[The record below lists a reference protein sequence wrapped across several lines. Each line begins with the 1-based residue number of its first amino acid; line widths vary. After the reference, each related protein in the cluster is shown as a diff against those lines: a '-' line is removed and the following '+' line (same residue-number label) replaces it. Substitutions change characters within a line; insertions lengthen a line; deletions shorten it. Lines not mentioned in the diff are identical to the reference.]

1 MKTRILN
8 RTWALALVGAL
19 IWLAAP
25 AARAQSGAGL
35 ALQLDGVDDYAEA
48 ASGAASGDNYFPLT
62 VTAWIKT
69 SQNTAGNAGIVG
81 KFVIDSFNGYAMVLQ
96 NGMVWAAYYRDA
108 NSYLF
113 SGRQWLN
120 GGFIADGAWHHVA
133 FAVDQAGGRL
143 YVDGTLR
150 DSLPWTGTPGA
161 CTTTVPL
168 QNRALRG
175 LSGRAD

>member
-1 MKTRILN
+1 MKTRLPSFIL
-8 RTWALALVGAL
+8 TALCCLA
-19 IWLAAP
+19 LAAP
-25 AARAQSGAGL
+25 AARAQSGASL

-48 ASGAASGDNYFPLT
+48 LDRPGLNAFPFT

-133 FAVDQAGGRL
+133 FVVESSGRAAVCRWRAARQLTLARDAGRL
-143 YVDGTLR
+143 HDHCPAA
-150 DSLPWTGTPGA
+150 D
-161 CTTTVPL
+161 
-168 QNRALRG
+168 RALRG